1 MVYIDD
7 IGSLPFPKRSD
18 ITKEKFASLYIEQQ
32 EIAAQKGRVESE
44 LFYDVIA
51 SALWLKI
58 EAGLDV
64 INYPQLYNMYDQF
77 LTAMKNH
84 EVEPFLIEEKY
95 AVIPELF
102 VVKQEARRYYE
113 QKGEKLKLRVCVTGP
128 LELYQRSGFGT
139 YIYEDILRNFALSVN
154 AFLRNALIKDKYIE
168 TFAVAIDEPS
178 LGYSNLLN
186 ISDEELIKSY
196 ELATKG
202 ISTAIQIHLH
212 TLNAAKIP
220 LMTENINVLTVESAA
235 NPENLK
241 NISKAELEAN
251 DKFIRVGV
259 TRTDINAIYAEYLE
273 KGIEPSDLELV
284 DSEDSIRKRFENA
297 RKFFGERLSFTGPDC
312 GLGSWPSQQVAF
324 ELLKRTVR
332 AIKSARSFQA
342 F

>member
-7 IGSLPFPKRSD
+7 IGSFPFPKRSD
-18 ITKEKFASLYIEQQ
+18 ITKEKFASLYIKQQ
-32 EIAAQKGRVESE
+32 ETAAQRGKIESQI
-44 LFYDVIA
+44 FYDVIA
-51 SALWLKI
+51 DALWLKI
-58 EAGLDV
+58 ESGLDV

-77 LTAMKNH
+77 LIAMKNH
-84 EVEPFLIEEKY
+84 EIEPFLIEERY
-95 AVIPELF
+95 AIIPELF
-102 VVKQEARRYYE
+102 VVKEEAKKYYE

-154 AFLRNALIKDKYIE
+154 AFLRNAIIRNKYIE

-186 ISDEELIKSY
+186 INDDELIKSY
-196 ELATKG
+196 EFTTRG
-202 ISTAIQIHLH
+202 ISTTIQIHLH
-212 TLNAAKIP
+212 TLNAARIP
-220 LMTENINVLTVESAA
+220 LMTENIDVLTVESAA

-259 TRTDINAIYAEYLE
+259 TRTNINAIYAEYLE
-273 KGIEPSDLELV
+273 RGIEPSDIELV
-284 DSEDSIRKRFENA
+284 DSENAIKKRFENA
-297 RKFFGERLSFTGPDC
+297 KNLFGERMSFAGPDC
-312 GLGSWPSQQVAF
+312 GLGSWPSQQAAF

-332 AIKSARSFQA
+332 AIKSA
-342 F
+342 

>member
-18 ITKEKFASLYIEQQ
+18 ITKEKFASLYVEQQ
-32 EIAAQKGRVESE
+32 EIAAQRRKIESE
-44 LFYDVIA
+44 LFYDLIA

-58 EAGLDV
+58 ESGLDV
-64 INYPQLYNMYDQF
+64 INYPQLHNMYDQF
-77 LTAMKNH
+77 LIAMRNH
-84 EVEPFLIEEKY
+84 EIEPFLIEERY

-102 VVKQEARRYYE
+102 VVKEEAKKYHE

-139 YIYEDILRNFALSVN
+139 YIYGDILRNFALSVN
-154 AFLRNALIKDKYIE
+154 AFLRNALIKNKYVE

-178 LGYSNLLN
+178 LGYSDLLN
-186 ISDEELIKSY
+186 LSDEELIKSY
-196 ELATKG
+196 ELTTQG
-202 ISTAIQIHLH
+202 ISTLIQIHLH
-212 TLNAAKIP
+212 SLNAARIP
-220 LMTENINVLTVESAA
+220 LMTENIDVLTVESAA

-259 TRTDINAIYAEYLE
+259 TRTNIDAIYAEYLE
-273 KGIEPSDLELV
+273 GGIEPSDIELV
-284 DSEDSIRKRFENA
+284 DSEDLIRKRFENA
-297 RKFFGERLSFTGPDC
+297 KKLFGDRLSFTGPDC
-312 GLGSWPSQQVAF
+312 GLGSWPSQEAAF

-332 AIKSARSFQA
+332 AIKSP
-342 F
+342 